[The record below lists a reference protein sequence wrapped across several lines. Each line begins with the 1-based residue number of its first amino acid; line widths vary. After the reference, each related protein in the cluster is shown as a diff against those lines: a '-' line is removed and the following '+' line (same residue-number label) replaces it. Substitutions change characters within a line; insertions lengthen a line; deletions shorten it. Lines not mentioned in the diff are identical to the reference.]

1 MAFNFTFADNQRLGL
16 QIVGANSTGTSKQP
30 IGFKRAVVDNDNNV
44 AGEVMYVGRG
54 NNPAY
59 YKLGLCYGFII
70 NDGNTVSLAGKAGTP
85 IFGVC
90 IKAGNCDYIQTGGIA
105 YVQVEAPLT
114 KASKIYFNSAVNKVS
129 STTGA
134 SSNNPEIKGAVAG
147 DPDKKISIKI
157 DGVPTDLYPIY
168 LNNPHL

>member
-16 QIVGANSTGTSKQP
+16 QIVGAKSTGTSEQP
-30 IGFKRAVVDNDNNV
+30 IGFKRAVVDNDTNT

-54 NNPAY
+54 ENSGY
-59 YKLGLCYGFII
+59 YKLGLCFAYYIES
-70 NDGNTVSLAGKAGTP
+70 DGNVKLSGKAGAP

-90 IKAGNCDYIQTGGIA
+90 VSDGDGNYIQTGGVA

-114 KASKIYFNSAVNKVS
+114 KLNKVYFNVSTNKVS
-129 STTGA
+129 PTSSSTLEIIGA
-134 SSNNPEIKGAVAG
+134 IAG
-147 DPDKKISIKI
+147 DPANKITAKVG
-157 DGVPTDLYPIY
+157 GVDTDLYPIY